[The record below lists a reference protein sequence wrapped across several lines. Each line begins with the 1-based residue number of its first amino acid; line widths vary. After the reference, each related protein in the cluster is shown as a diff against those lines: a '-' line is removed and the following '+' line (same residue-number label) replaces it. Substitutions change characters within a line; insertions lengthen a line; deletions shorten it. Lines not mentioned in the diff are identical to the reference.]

1 MNQQIT
7 NSLKYI
13 PVFLHI
19 PKNAGTYILSCAQNI
34 FRRYLNELNPN
45 KFRMNDLGYRILLI
59 NYENNTISIALCY
72 EPNYLTNKKFK
83 QIPYN
88 EYSNSIELGD
98 FLCEISQGKL
108 KIFSL
113 FIESNGFKFIKTGL
127 FDNLF
132 KIIDKLPLYCAIFR
146 DPLERAASLFS
157 YLKSNQSLHEP
168 THGAITSNTFEN
180 YIKSSQAEDS
190 WLIRSIAGVPNS
202 KGISDEDFEKTCI
215 FLDNVKIMDIKDTDK
230 LIIYSFNTCYS
241 FNVQFN
247 KQIMRT
253 NKIKQNNINLQEMD
267 SSSINIFK
275 NRAAYDYKLYNR
287 YIS

>member
-7 NSLKYI
+7 NSSKYI

-19 PKNAGTYILSCAQNI
+19 PKNAGTYILSCAHNI

-45 KFRMNDLGYRILLI
+45 KFTMNDLGYRILLI

-113 FIESNGFKFIKTGL
+113 FIESEGFKFINTGL
-127 FDNLF
+127 FDNFF
-132 KIIDKLPLYCAIFR
+132 KITDKLPLYYAIFR
-146 DPLERAASLFS
+146 DPLERALSLFN
-157 YLKSNQSLHEP
+157 YLKSTDSSHEP
-168 THGAITSNTFEN
+168 THGSITSSTFEN

-190 WLIRSIAGVPNS
+190 WLIRSIVGISDS
-202 KGISDEDFEKTCI
+202 KQISDEDFQKTCI
-215 FLDNVKIMDIKDTDK
+215 FLDKAKIMDIKYTDE
-230 LIIYSFNTCYS
+230 LIVHSFNECYLL
-241 FNVQFN
+241 NARFN
-247 KQIMRT
+247 KTIMRT
-253 NKIKQNNINLQEMD
+253 NKTKQNNINIQEVD
-267 SSSINIFK
+267 PVSFNIFK